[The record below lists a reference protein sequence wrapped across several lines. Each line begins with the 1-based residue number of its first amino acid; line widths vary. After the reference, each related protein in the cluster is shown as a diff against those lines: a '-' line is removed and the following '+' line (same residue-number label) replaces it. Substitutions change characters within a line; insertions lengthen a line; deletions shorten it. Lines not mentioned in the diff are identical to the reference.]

1 MADHST
7 RETVTERNKN
17 MGEVSQMERLSLDDW
32 VRISKCVKLSAEN
45 SIDEFK
51 KENTPLFGS
60 AGTVADK
67 LFLLSN
73 NLRETAQLLRKIDGV
88 VMDMMARGE
97 EK

>member
-1 MADHST
+1 M
-7 RETVTERNKN
+7 
-17 MGEVSQMERLSLDDW
+17 SQIDRLTLDDW
-32 VRISKCVKLSAEN
+32 MRILKCVNLYAEN

-51 KENTPLFGS
+51 NENTPLFGS

-73 NLRETAQLLRKIDGV
+73 NLRETAQLLRKIDEV

>member
-1 MADHST
+1 MS
-7 RETVTERNKN
+7 NLY
-17 MGEVSQMERLSLDDW
+17 RLSFDDW
-32 VRISKCVKLSAEN
+32 MRISKCVKLYAED

-67 LFLLSN
+67 LFSLSN
-73 NLRETAQLLRKIDGV
+73 NLRETAQLLRKIDEAV
-88 VMDMMARGE
+88 TDMTEREE